1 MGDIHMKWSTLCIV
15 VLLCFALAGQAGA
28 QTGAAYFTGNTAL
41 ASAPAPVA
49 AAPESASSTFQST
62 VDPDMPMEEIARRLI
77 RKRIQGIPDSYPTSR
92 VTINTLQIIP
102 QGTDNYVVNA
112 TYTMRVYYKA
122 RTHVLNYDHHYLLL
136 KQAGRWKLQ
145 SSSFSHLDDHN
156 DAQSTPPPAEET
168 EVPEPGDAASASFA
182 APSVSQAALVTT
194 PPAQASGQR
203 KYKVGQRV
211 EYHYNGKWFKAI
223 ITKVRDNDRYQYRI
237 HPLGYEDVMDT
248 WVPEEESWIRSAG
261 SGPTE
266 PVPGGEANDPTL
278 KAMRGATTAA
288 PAQPVSGKGAVPARP
303 YHCVFFVGD
312 HLEDAAPFTITGNGT
327 YTDSEGKRGTYSLNS
342 STLTFHGGNYDGQRA
357 EFETKGGQPQLHILG
372 PSGRRV
378 IDCD

>member
-1 MGDIHMKWSTLCIV
+1 MKWSMLCIV
-15 VLLCFALAGQAGA
+15 VLLCLALAGQAGA
-28 QTGAAYFTGNTAL
+28 QNAAAYFTGNTAL
-41 ASAPAPVA
+41 ASSPTLAV
-49 AAPESASSTFQST
+49 AAPEFAASTFQGT
-62 VDPDMPMEEIARRLI
+62 ADPAMPMEEIARRLI
-77 RKRIQGIPDSYPTSR
+77 RKRIQGLPDNHPAR
-92 VTINTLQIIP
+92 VTITSLQVIP

-112 TYTMRVYYKA
+112 TYTMRIYYTT
-122 RTHVLNYDHHYLLL
+122 RTHVLDYDHHFLLL

-145 SSSFSHLDDHN
+145 SSSFSHLADRN

-168 EVPEPGDAASASFA
+168 EVPAPGDAASASFA
-182 APSVSQAALVTT
+182 APSVSQVALVTT

-223 ITKVRDNDRYQYRI
+223 ITKIRDNDRYQYRV

-278 KAMRGATTAA
+278 KAMRGATAAA
-288 PAQPVSGKGAVPARP
+288 PAQPVSGKGTVPARP

-342 STLTFHGGNYDGQRA
+342 SSLTFHGGNYDGQRA
-357 EFETKGGQPQLHILG
+357 EYDTSGGQPQLHILG

>member
-1 MGDIHMKWSTLCIV
+1 
-15 VLLCFALAGQAGA
+15 
-28 QTGAAYFTGNTAL
+28 
-41 ASAPAPVA
+41 
-49 AAPESASSTFQST
+49 
-62 VDPDMPMEEIARRLI
+62 MPMEEIARRLI
-77 RKRIQGIPDSYPTSR
+77 RKRIQGMPDSYPPAR
-92 VTINTLQIIP
+92 VTINSLQVIP
-102 QGTDNYVVNA
+102 QGIDNYVVNA

-122 RTHVLNYDHHYLLL
+122 RTHVLDYDHHFLLL

-145 SSSFSHLDDHN
+145 SSSFSHLDDGRN
-156 DAQSTPPPAEET
+156 DAQSTPPPVEET
-168 EVPEPGDAASASFA
+168 EVPAPGDATTASSPMPAVAQPYQS
-182 APSVSQAALVTT
+182 TT
-194 PPAQASGQR
+194 PQAQARPAAANGR

-211 EYHYNGKWFKAI
+211 EYHYDGKWFKAI
-223 ITKVRDNDRYQYRI
+223 ITKVRDNDRYQYRV
-237 HPLGYEDVMDT
+237 HPLGYEDTMDT

-278 KAMRGATTAA
+278 KAMRGATAAA
-288 PAQPVSGKGAVPARP
+288 PAQPASGGGAVPARP

-312 HLEDAAPFTITGNGT
+312 HLEDVAPFTITGNGT

-357 EFETKGGQPQLHILG
+357 EYETKGGQPQLHILG

>member
-1 MGDIHMKWSTLCIV
+1 MKWSTLCIV

-41 ASAPAPVA
+41 ASSSTSAA
-49 AAPESASSTFQST
+49 AAPESAASPFQST
-62 VDPDMPMEEIARRLI
+62 ADPAMPMEEIARRLI
-77 RKRIQGIPDSYPTSR
+77 QKRIQGIPDSYPTAR
-92 VTINTLQIIP
+92 VTINSLQVIP

-122 RTHVLNYDHHYLLL
+122 RTHVLDYDHHFLLL
-136 KQAGRWKLQ
+136 KQAGRWKLH
-145 SSSFSHLDDHN
+145 SSSFSHLGDSRD

-168 EVPEPGDAASASFA
+168 EVPAPGDATTASSPTPAVA
-182 APSVSQAALVTT
+182 QPIRYTT
-194 PPAQASGQR
+194 PPAQPQPAAANGR

-211 EYHYNGKWFKAI
+211 EYHYDGKWFKAI

-237 HPLGYEDVMDT
+237 HPLGYEDTMDT

-278 KAMRGATTAA
+278 KAMRGTTAAA
-288 PAQPVSGKGAVPARP
+288 PAQPASGGGAVPARP

-357 EFETKGGQPQLHILG
+357 EYETKGGQPQLHILG